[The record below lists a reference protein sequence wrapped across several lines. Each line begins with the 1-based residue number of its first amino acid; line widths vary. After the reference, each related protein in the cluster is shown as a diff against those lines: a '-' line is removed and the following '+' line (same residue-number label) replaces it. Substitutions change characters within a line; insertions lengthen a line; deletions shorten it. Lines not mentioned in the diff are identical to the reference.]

1 MLIVIQML
9 LRRYFDVL
17 SCCVKN
23 ISRVFVNSRFFTFVT
38 NVASTNVWNSAV
50 SYSPNIVY
58 ASKPTSTQRESQS
71 DDDDAVIA
79 DAATLDYRPRMH
91 ARHGQGAAAA
101 QARSPR
107 SKLSD
112 FFHLWVNN
120 IRLLYWGLDDLAP
133 QSPEGMGNLQSDS
146 KKKQKRREI
155 AAVPTSTFTRELET
169 VEDQRKDKRDQ
180 PPKTPDGC
188 DEPREPIKISFE
200 KVQTPGHTK
209 RPAPQPPKI
218 VLSQDTEKSIKPEC
232 HKDTAITPKSCVTTT
247 ESFRSSITT
256 PTTASTPVQTPT
268 TPQTQLPP
276 LLVTDSWRLANKGLV
291 VTEMPTP
298 PSQESS
304 SDSVFTDP
312 GEITSPI
319 TASTKAQVAKL
330 ELESP
335 LKMIDS
341 KEEKKIPFVI
351 SRHKKIHLSMLSPRI
366 SVTLNNKTTPSE
378 MNASTLQRRHSVY
391 ESPVNEGTVLRRV
404 ASLTLDSNSAKKKRS
419 SKSIVT
425 QKTDRHKQFEEQE
438 LSTSKITALSG
449 KSVKKSITPVI
460 DRTDTCV
467 LADEFRSAQSKSSQA
482 YGEQSMPEDIHRYEE
497 EVKKLRDEI
506 KRLREIS
513 INRQK
518 STKGQ
523 STQTS
528 PRSSSPIDGSARE
541 TNNFNRESSIRSDI
555 VADLEE
561 SKMTRVLSP
570 ASTDKVGNRS
580 CLSHQSFIPPPPPP
594 PSPQVLASESAQ
606 GSERTVSSSAPKL
619 TDISRIPSPPPP
631 PILTQ
636 SITNTFP
643 PAPPPPPPPPPTPM
657 FNTTIPP
664 PPPPPMQ
671 TIISAIS
678 PPSPLQNAV
687 PPPPPPPAPPSMP
700 VQKVDSDIPL
710 PPPPPPPMPPQGI
723 TYELSACMKIEI
735 PPPPPPPPTPML
747 NTCGVPPPPPPPPP
761 PLASMTGGLINA
773 VPPPPPPPLP
783 GTQSSMNGP
792 PPPPPLP
799 GMPTLN
805 GIPPPPPPPIA
816 GSVAGPPP
824 PPPMAPP
831 ALPGATGPCPLPAP
845 PVGGWNPPS
854 RAIMRKEPL
863 NPDVPMK
870 PLYWTR
876 IIVPVTATS
885 QTSVASESPTQVPL
899 WLELAE
905 EENINMKEFANLFS
919 RQVRQKNLVKKS
931 EETSNKSSKIQP
943 AKILDSKRS
952 KMVGILEKSL
962 HIDFSEIENAAYNLD
977 TSVISLETLQQIY
990 EIKPTEKEIA
1000 EIAAHEAEYP
1010 DIPIDQPELFLK
1022 RLSGIKH
1029 FSERIACL
1037 MLQSEFQDA
1046 ISSVSYKLNNV
1057 RTTCDFLM
1065 QSESL
1070 KKVIAIILTLGNYM
1084 NGGNMMRGQ
1093 ADGFGLEILGKLKDV
1108 KSNVPGVTLLHYVVN
1123 ATLSL
1128 EKDHNFDEPLA
1139 LPVPEPAD
1147 IEAAS
1152 TIKFDD
1158 IAKELDRLEKELQIC
1173 AQKCNTVVEAD
1184 LTMSKVF
1191 KEKVD
1196 SFMARASIEL
1206 ANEKEEL
1213 LEAKN
1218 RFKAVMRF
1226 YQFIPKGATL
1236 ETAEPY
1242 DFFNLWLGFCRD
1254 FKDIWKKEQQRIRKE
1269 RMEEARKKLENKSDV
1284 VRVKLNP
1291 HGLKARL
1298 QKLATKKQTQR

>member
-1 MLIVIQML
+1 MLIIVFQTL
-9 LRRYFDVL
+9 LRRFFDVL
-17 SCCVKN
+17 PHYVKN
-23 ISRVFVNSRFFTFVT
+23 ITRIFASSRFFTLVMNVT
-38 NVASTNVWNSAV
+38 PTNAWNSAV
-50 SYSPNIVY
+50 SYSSNVVY
-58 ASKPTSTQRESQS
+58 ASCLYVLKPTSTRRESQS
-71 DDDDAVIA
+71 DDDDDAVIA
-79 DAATLDYRPRMH
+79 DAAALDYRPRMH
-91 ARHGQGAAAA
+91 ARRGQGAAAA

-133 QSPEGMGNLQSDS
+133 HLPEGMGNLQSDS
-146 KKKQKRREI
+146 KKKQKKRET
-155 AAVPTSTFTRELET
+155 AAVPASTSTGELLET

-180 PPKTPDGC
+180 SPKTPDGY

-218 VLSQDTEKSIKPEC
+218 VLSQDTDKSVEP
-232 HKDTAITPKSCVTTT
+232 CVTTT
-247 ESFRSSITT
+247 ESSRPSIMTPTT
-256 PTTASTPVQTPT
+256 PTTTSTPAQTPT

-312 GEITSPI
+312 GELTTSPVM
-319 TASTKAQVAKL
+319 ASTNAQVAKSA
-330 ELESP
+330 LESSV
-335 LKMIDS
+335 KTIDS

-351 SRHKKIHLSMLSPRI
+351 SKHKKIHLSMLSPRI
-366 SVTLNNKTTPSE
+366 SVTLSNKTPSE

-391 ESPVNEGTVLRRV
+391 ESPMNEGTVLRRV
-404 ASLTLDSNSAKKKRS
+404 ASLTLHSNSAKKKRNC
-419 SKSIVT
+419 KSIVT
-425 QKTDRHKQFEEQE
+425 QKTDHHKKFEERE
-438 LSTSKITALSG
+438 LPTSKISALSG
-449 KSVKKSITPVI
+449 KSVKKSITPMI

-467 LADEFRSAQSKSSQA
+467 LADEFLSSQNKSSQT
-482 YGEQSMPEDIHRYEE
+482 YSEHSMPEDIHRYEE

-513 INRQK
+513 INQQK
-518 STKGQ
+518 NTKGQ

-528 PRSSSPIDGSARE
+528 PRSSSPIDGSVRE
-541 TNNFNRESSIRSDI
+541 SNNFSKESSIRSDL

-561 SKMTRVLSP
+561 TKMTRVLSS
-570 ASTDKVGNRS
+570 ASTDKIGNRS
-580 CLSHQSFIPPPPPP
+580 CLSHQS
-594 PSPQVLASESAQ
+594 
-606 GSERTVSSSAPKL
+606 G
-619 TDISRIPSPPPP
+619 
-631 PILTQ
+631 
-636 SITNTFP
+636 
-643 PAPPPPPPPPPTPM
+643 
-657 FNTTIPP
+657 
-664 PPPPPMQ
+664 
-671 TIISAIS
+671 
-678 PPSPLQNAV
+678 
-687 PPPPPPPAPPSMP
+687 
-700 VQKVDSDIPL
+700 
-710 PPPPPPPMPPQGI
+710 
-723 TYELSACMKIEI
+723 I

-747 NTCGVPPPPPPPPP
+747 NMCGVPPPPPPLPP
-761 PLASMTGGLINA
+761 PLAPVTDGLISA
-773 VPPPPPPPLP
+773 IPPPPPPPLP
-783 GTQSSMNGP
+783 GTHSSANGP

-805 GIPPPPPPPIA
+805 GIPPPPPPPIG
-816 GSVAGPPP
+816 GSGAGPPLP
-824 PPPMAPP
+824 PAPP
-831 ALPGATGPCPLPAP
+831 ALPGTTGPCPLPAP

-854 RAIMRKEPL
+854 RAIMRKQPL

-876 IIVPVTATS
+876 IIVPVAAIS
-885 QTSVASESPTQVPL
+885 QTSAPSESPTQVPL

-905 EENINMKEFANLFS
+905 EESINMKEFADLFS
-919 RQVRQKNLVKKS
+919 RQVRQKNLAKRN

-1010 DIPIDQPELFLK
+1010 DVPIDQPELFLK

-1070 KKVIAIILTLGNYM
+1070 KKVMAIILTLGNYM

-1123 ATLSL
+1123 AKLSL
-1128 EKDHNFDEPLA
+1128 EKEHNFDEPLA

-1184 LTMSKVF
+1184 PDTSKVF

-1298 QKLATKKQTQR
+1298 QKLASKKQTQR

>member
-1 MLIVIQML
+1 MPGIQPCPTVQML
-9 LRRYFDVL
+9 
-17 SCCVKN
+17 SMHH
-23 ISRVFVNSRFFTFVT
+23 
-38 NVASTNVWNSAV
+38 V
-50 SYSPNIVY
+50 S
-58 ASKPTSTQRESQS
+58 TSTRRESQS
-71 DDDDAVIA
+71 DDDDDAVIA
-79 DAATLDYRPRMH
+79 DAAALDYRPRMH
-91 ARHGQGAAAA
+91 ARRGQGAAAA

-133 QSPEGMGNLQSDS
+133 HLPEGMGNLQSDS
-146 KKKQKRREI
+146 KKKQKKRET
-155 AAVPTSTFTRELET
+155 AAVPASTSTGELLET

-180 PPKTPDGC
+180 SPKTPDGY

-218 VLSQDTEKSIKPEC
+218 VLSQDTDKSVEP
-232 HKDTAITPKSCVTTT
+232 CVTTT
-247 ESFRSSITT
+247 ESSRPSIMTPTT
-256 PTTASTPVQTPT
+256 PTTTSTPAQTPT

-312 GEITSPI
+312 GELTTSPVM
-319 TASTKAQVAKL
+319 ASTNAQVAKSA
-330 ELESP
+330 LESSV
-335 LKMIDS
+335 KTIDS

-351 SRHKKIHLSMLSPRI
+351 SKHKKIHLSMLSPRI
-366 SVTLNNKTTPSE
+366 SVTLSNKTPSE

-391 ESPVNEGTVLRRV
+391 ESPMNEGTVLRRV
-404 ASLTLDSNSAKKKRS
+404 ASLTLHSNSAKKKRNC
-419 SKSIVT
+419 KSIVT
-425 QKTDRHKQFEEQE
+425 QKTDHHKKFEERE
-438 LSTSKITALSG
+438 LPTSKISALSG
-449 KSVKKSITPVI
+449 KSVKKSITPMI

-467 LADEFRSAQSKSSQA
+467 LADEFLSSQNKSSQT
-482 YGEQSMPEDIHRYEE
+482 YSEHSMPEDIHRYEE

-513 INRQK
+513 INQQK
-518 STKGQ
+518 NTKGQ

-528 PRSSSPIDGSARE
+528 PRSSSPIDGSVRE
-541 TNNFNRESSIRSDI
+541 SNNFSKESSIRSDL

-561 SKMTRVLSP
+561 TKMTRVLSS
-570 ASTDKVGNRS
+570 ASTDKIGNRS
-580 CLSHQSFIPPPPPP
+580 CLSHQVNAFNEDLALLPPPPPPPLPESYSKNRSTSISMTSLQSFIPPPPPP
-594 PSPQVLASESAQ
+594 PSPHVLATETTR
-606 GSERTVSSSAPKL
+606 GSERTVSSSATKL

-631 PILTQ
+631 PMPTQ
-636 SITNTFP
+636 SITSTFP

-657 FNTTIPP
+657 STTSMIPP

-678 PPSPLQNAV
+678 PPSPLQNV
-687 PPPPPPPAPPSMP
+687 IPPPPPPPAPPSMSA
-700 VQKVDSDIPL
+700 QIVDSDIPF

-723 TYELSACMKIEI
+723 TCEISVCMKSGI

-747 NTCGVPPPPPPPPP
+747 NMCGVPPPPPPLPP
-761 PLASMTGGLINA
+761 PLAPVTDGLISA
-773 VPPPPPPPLP
+773 IPPPPPPPLP
-783 GTQSSMNGP
+783 GTHSSANGP

-805 GIPPPPPPPIA
+805 GIPPPPPPPIG
-816 GSVAGPPP
+816 GSGAGPPLP
-824 PPPMAPP
+824 PAPP
-831 ALPGATGPCPLPAP
+831 ALPGTTGPCPLPAP

-854 RAIMRKEPL
+854 RAIMRKQPL

-876 IIVPVTATS
+876 IIVPVAAIS
-885 QTSVASESPTQVPL
+885 QTSAPSESPTQVPL

-905 EENINMKEFANLFS
+905 EESINMKEFADLFS
-919 RQVRQKNLVKKS
+919 RQVRQKNLAKRN

-1010 DIPIDQPELFLK
+1010 DVPIDQPELFLK

-1070 KKVIAIILTLGNYM
+1070 KKVMAIILTLGNYM

-1123 ATLSL
+1123 AKLSL
-1128 EKDHNFDEPLA
+1128 EKEHNFDEPLA

-1184 LTMSKVF
+1184 PDTSKVF

-1298 QKLATKKQTQR
+1298 QKLASKKQTQR

>member
-1 MLIVIQML
+1 MPY
-9 LRRYFDVL
+9 RGKYWH
-17 SCCVKN
+17 N
-23 ISRVFVNSRFFTFVT
+23 VNS
-38 NVASTNVWNSAV
+38 
-50 SYSPNIVY
+50 
-58 ASKPTSTQRESQS
+58 TSTRRESQS
-71 DDDDAVIA
+71 DDDDDDDAVIA
-79 DAATLDYRPRMH
+79 DAAALDYRPRMH
-91 ARHGQGAAAA
+91 ACHGQGAAAA

-120 IRLLYWGLDDLAP
+120 IRLLYWSLDDLAP
-133 QSPEGMGNLQSDS
+133 RSLEGMGNLQSDG
-146 KKKQKRREI
+146 KKKQKRRET
-155 AAVPTSTFTRELET
+155 AAVPASISTGELET
-169 VEDQRKDKRDQ
+169 IEDQRKDKRDQ
-180 PPKTPDGC
+180 PPKIPDGC
-188 DEPREPIKISFE
+188 DEPREAIKISFE

-218 VLSQDTEKSIKPEC
+218 ILSQDTEKSIKPEC
-232 HKDTAITPKSCVTTT
+232 RKDTVITPKPCVTTT
-247 ESFRSSITT
+247 ESFRPSITT
-256 PTTASTPVQTPT
+256 STPVQTPT

-312 GEITSPI
+312 GELTMSPV
-319 TASTKAQVAKL
+319 TASTKTQVAKL
-330 ELESP
+330 DHESP

-341 KEEKKIPFVI
+341 KEKKKTPFVI

-366 SVTLNNKTTPSE
+366 NVTLNNKTAPSD

-419 SKSIVT
+419 SKNIAT
-425 QKTDRHKQFEEQE
+425 QKTDRYKQFEEQE
-438 LSTSKITALSG
+438 LSTSKITALSS

-460 DRTDTCV
+460 DRTRV

-482 YGEQSMPEDIHRYEE
+482 YGEHSMPEDIHRYEE

-528 PRSSSPIDGSARE
+528 PRSSSPIIGSARE
-541 TNNFNRESSIRSDI
+541 TNNFSRESSIRSDF

-561 SKMTRVLSP
+561 TKMTRVLSP
-570 ASTDKVGNRS
+570 ASTDKVENRS
-580 CLSHQSFIPPPPPP
+580 CLSHQVNALNEHLAPLPPPPPPPLLESFSKSRSISTTSLQSFIPPPPPP

-606 GSERTVSSSAPKL
+606 DSERTVSSSVRKL
-619 TDISRIPSPPPP
+619 TDISRIPSGTPPPP
-631 PILTQ
+631 MSTQ
-636 SITNTFP
+636 SVTNTFAPAP
-643 PAPPPPPPPPPTPM
+643 PPPPPPPPPPTPM
-657 FNTTIPP
+657 FNTMIPP

-671 TIISAIS
+671 IIISAIS
-678 PPSPLQNAV
+678 PPSPLQNTV

-700 VQKVDSDIPL
+700 VRKVDSDIPL
-710 PPPPPPPMPPQGI
+710 PPPPPPPMPPQGV
-723 TYELSACMKIEI
+723 TYELSACRKIGI

-761 PLASMTGGLINA
+761 PLASMTSGLINA
-773 VPPPPPPPLP
+773 ISPPPPLP
-783 GTQSSMNGP
+783 GAQSFMNGP

-805 GIPPPPPPPIA
+805 GILPPPPPLIA
-816 GSVAGPPP
+816 GSGAGPPP
-824 PPPMAPP
+824 PPPMVPP
-831 ALPGATGPCPLPAP
+831 ALPGATGPCSLPAP
-845 PVGGWNPPS
+845 PIGGWNPPS
-854 RAIMRKEPL
+854 RAIMRKQPL

-885 QTSVASESPTQVPL
+885 QTSAASESPIQVPL

-905 EENINMKEFANLFS
+905 EESINMKEFADLFS
-919 RQVRQKNLVKKS
+919 RQVRQKNPAKKS
-931 EETSNKSSKIQP
+931 EETANKSSKIQP

-1070 KKVIAIILTLGNYM
+1070 RKVIAIILTLGNYM

-1123 ATLSL
+1123 AKLSM
-1128 EKDHNFDEPLA
+1128 ENDHNFDEPLA

-1184 LTMSKVF
+1184 PTTSKVF
-1191 KEKVD
+1191 KEKID

-1254 FKDIWKKEQQRIRKE
+1254 FKIVLYRIFGKRNSNEYE
-1269 RMEEARKKLENKSDV
+1269 RSEWR
-1284 VRVKLNP
+1284 
-1291 HGLKARL
+1291 
-1298 QKLATKKQTQR
+1298 KLARSLKINPMS

>member
-1 MLIVIQML
+1 MPY
-9 LRRYFDVL
+9 RGKYWH
-17 SCCVKN
+17 N
-23 ISRVFVNSRFFTFVT
+23 VNS
-38 NVASTNVWNSAV
+38 
-50 SYSPNIVY
+50 
-58 ASKPTSTQRESQS
+58 TSTRRESQS
-71 DDDDAVIA
+71 DDDDDDDAVIA
-79 DAATLDYRPRMH
+79 DAAALDYRPRMH
-91 ARHGQGAAAA
+91 ACHGQGAAAA

-120 IRLLYWGLDDLAP
+120 IRLLYWSLDDLAP
-133 QSPEGMGNLQSDS
+133 RSLEGMGNLQSDG
-146 KKKQKRREI
+146 KKKQKRRET
-155 AAVPTSTFTRELET
+155 AAVPASISTGELET
-169 VEDQRKDKRDQ
+169 IEDQRKDKRDQ
-180 PPKTPDGC
+180 PPKIPDGC
-188 DEPREPIKISFE
+188 DEPREAIKISFE

-218 VLSQDTEKSIKPEC
+218 ILSQDTEKSIKPEC
-232 HKDTAITPKSCVTTT
+232 RKDTVITPKPCVTTT
-247 ESFRSSITT
+247 ESFRPSITT
-256 PTTASTPVQTPT
+256 STPVQTPT

-312 GEITSPI
+312 GELTMSPV
-319 TASTKAQVAKL
+319 TASTKTQVAKL
-330 ELESP
+330 DHESP

-341 KEEKKIPFVI
+341 KEKKKTPFVI

-366 SVTLNNKTTPSE
+366 NVTLNNKTAPSD

-419 SKSIVT
+419 SKNIAT
-425 QKTDRHKQFEEQE
+425 QKTDRYKQFEEQE
-438 LSTSKITALSG
+438 LSTSKITALSS

-460 DRTDTCV
+460 DRTRV

-482 YGEQSMPEDIHRYEE
+482 YGEHSMPEDIHRYEE

-528 PRSSSPIDGSARE
+528 PRSSSPIIGSARE
-541 TNNFNRESSIRSDI
+541 TNNFSRESSIRSDF

-561 SKMTRVLSP
+561 TKMTRVLSP
-570 ASTDKVGNRS
+570 ASTDKVENRS
-580 CLSHQSFIPPPPPP
+580 CLSHQ
-594 PSPQVLASESAQ
+594 
-606 GSERTVSSSAPKL
+606 
-619 TDISRIPSPPPP
+619 
-631 PILTQ
+631 
-636 SITNTFP
+636 NT
-643 PAPPPPPPPPPTPM
+643 
-657 FNTTIPP
+657 
-664 PPPPPMQ
+664 
-671 TIISAIS
+671 
-678 PPSPLQNAV
+678 V

-700 VQKVDSDIPL
+700 VRKVDSDIPL
-710 PPPPPPPMPPQGI
+710 PPPPPPPMPPQGV
-723 TYELSACMKIEI
+723 TYELSACRKIGI

-761 PLASMTGGLINA
+761 PLASMTSGLINA
-773 VPPPPPPPLP
+773 ISPPPPLP
-783 GTQSSMNGP
+783 GAQSFMNGP

-805 GIPPPPPPPIA
+805 GILPPPPPLIA
-816 GSVAGPPP
+816 GSGAGPPP
-824 PPPMAPP
+824 PPPMVPP
-831 ALPGATGPCPLPAP
+831 ALPGATGPCSLPAP
-845 PVGGWNPPS
+845 PIGGWNPPS
-854 RAIMRKEPL
+854 RAIMRKQPL

-885 QTSVASESPTQVPL
+885 QTSAASESPIQVPL

-905 EENINMKEFANLFS
+905 EESINMKEFADLFS
-919 RQVRQKNLVKKS
+919 RQVRQKNPAKKS
-931 EETSNKSSKIQP
+931 EETANKSSKIQP

-1070 KKVIAIILTLGNYM
+1070 RKVIAIILTLGNYM

-1123 ATLSL
+1123 AKLSM
-1128 EKDHNFDEPLA
+1128 ENDHNFDEPLA

-1184 LTMSKVF
+1184 PTTSKVF
-1191 KEKVD
+1191 KEKID

-1298 QKLATKKQTQR
+1298 QKLASKKQTQR